1 MMIDDI
7 NEDANEEV
15 QQVESNQGKL
25 KWYLIDKERTPC
37 KVWDFV
43 ITLIIIYSLFVTP
56 FILVFSDVYQYY
68 DEEKDIYYTDEANN
82 PSQVRLKTLEQ
93 VFDIIYILEILL
105 NFIKRTR
112 AHKDLQAIADN
123 YIKTY
128 FIFDVVATLPCL
140 LNANGSENYSL
151 YFLKLFR
158 LVHFFRISKPL
169 QLILSVL
176 LQKYSK
182 KRQND
187 LTSFCALILYV
198 IYISHCCACIFI
210 YLGKEEPCDVELPEG

>member
-1 MMIDDI
+1 MEYLWRKARRYTNKLRFQARLQKMAESNLKEMMIDDI

-43 ITLIIIYSLFVTP
+43 ITLIIMYNLFVTP

-68 DEEKDIYYTDEANN
+68 DEEKGAYYTDPNT
-82 PSQVRLKTLEQ
+82 PSQEKLLSLEQ
-93 VFDIIYILEILL
+93 AFDIIYVLEILL

-112 AHKDLQAIADN
+112 AHKDLAAISDN

-128 FIFDVVATLPCL
+128 FVFDVVATVPCL
-140 LNANGSENYSL
+140 LNVDGSENFSL
-151 YFLKLFR
+151 YFLKCFR
-158 LVHFFRISKPL
+158 IVHFFRISRPL
-169 QLILSVL
+169 
-176 LQKYSK
+176 
-182 KRQND
+182 
-187 LTSFCALILYV
+187 
-198 IYISHCCACIFI
+198 
-210 YLGKEEPCDVELPEG
+210 